1 MATVKTHQCMNP
13 ACNIMTTVIGLTKN
27 GAWVCSESCAREY
40 DEVVAREAGAR

>member
-27 GAWVCSESCAREY
+27 GSESCAREY